1 VNEKKKICVCEN
13 CEFRDVVFSYLDDS
27 SIEELCN
34 NKEEQSFR
42 KGEVINHEGEKIS
55 NFKYLKSGLVKLY
68 RRTSTGEE
76 QVITI
81 TRPFEFVSNMSIFS
95 EERYQYS
102 VSALEDSVV
111 CLVRLEFIKELFM
124 KNGGFA
130 MGLLTKI
137 SMINDKIISQT
148 LDIRQKNLIGR
159 VAFVL
164 LYFTNDIYN
173 SRVFDLPVSRKEIA
187 DYIGMSTAN
196 VIRTMSDFKKEGIIR
211 VFGKTIEI
219 VDLNKLEIISK
230 LSASSSLSNLK
241 LYPALMIFRLEIQLP
256 LSTMSDISPIT
267 ALRIQAGTGG
277 RKRGMPITA
286 AIVLTKSL

>member
-1 VNEKKKICVCEN
+1 MNEKKGICICAK
-13 CEFRDVVFSYLDDS
+13 CDFKDVVFSYLDEAA
-27 SIEELCN
+27 IEELCN
-34 NKEEQSFR
+34 NKEEQSFL
-42 KGEVINHEGEKIS
+42 KGEIINHEGEKITS
-55 NFKYLKSGLVKLY
+55 FKYLKSGLVKLY
-68 RRTSTGEE
+68 RRTSSGEE

-111 CLVRLEFIKELFM
+111 CMVKLDFIKELFL

-137 SMINDKIISQT
+137 SMINDKIINQT
-148 LDIRQKNLIGR
+148 LDIRQKNLAGR

-164 LYFTNDIYN
+164 LYFTKEIYN

-196 VIRTMSDFKKEGIIR
+196 VIRTLSDFKKEGVIR
-211 VFGKTIEI
+211 VFGKTIEV
-219 VDLNKLEIISK
+219 VDFEKLEIFS
-230 LSASSSLSNLK
+230 
-241 LYPALMIFRLEIQLP
+241 
-256 LSTMSDISPIT
+256 
-267 ALRIQAGTGG
+267 
-277 RKRGMPITA
+277 KRG
-286 AIVLTKSL
+286 

>member
-1 VNEKKKICVCEN
+1 MNEKKKPCSCAS
-13 CEFRDVVFSYLDDS
+13 CDFRDAVFSYLNDQA
-27 SIEELCN
+27 IEELCEH
-34 NKEEQSFR
+34 KEEQLFR
-42 KGEVINHEGEKIS
+42 KGEIINHEGEKIS

-68 RRTSTGEE
+68 RRTPNGDE
-76 QVITI
+76 QVLTI

-111 CLVRLEFIKELFM
+111 CMVKLDFIKKLFL

-137 SMINDKIISQT
+137 SRINDKIISQT

-164 LYFTNDIYN
+164 LYFTNEIYR

-187 DYIGMSTAN
+187 DYIGMSSAN
-196 VIRTMSDFKKEGIIR
+196 VIRTLSDFKREGIIR
-211 VFGKTIEI
+211 VFGKTIEV
-219 VDLNKLEIISK
+219 VDIEKLEVIS
-230 LSASSSLSNLK
+230 
-241 LYPALMIFRLEIQLP
+241 RH
-256 LSTMSDISPIT
+256 
-267 ALRIQAGTGG
+267 G
-277 RKRGMPITA
+277 
-286 AIVLTKSL
+286 

>member
-1 VNEKKKICVCEN
+1 VNEKKKPCICES
-13 CEFRDVVFSYLDDS
+13 CEFRNVVFAYLDDAT
-27 SIEELCN
+27 IDELCQ

-42 KGEVINHEGEKIS
+42 KGEIINHEGEKIT

-102 VSALEDSVV
+102 VSALEDSIV
-111 CLVRLEFIKELFM
+111 CLVKLDFIKELFLR
-124 KNGGFA
+124 NGGFA

-164 LYFTNDIYN
+164 LYFTKEIYN

-196 VIRTMSDFKKEGIIR
+196 VIRTLSDFKKEGIIR

-230 LSASSSLSNLK
+230 
-241 LYPALMIFRLEIQLP
+241 
-256 LSTMSDISPIT
+256 
-267 ALRIQAGTGG
+267 
-277 RKRGMPITA
+277 RG
-286 AIVLTKSL
+286 

>member
-1 VNEKKKICVCEN
+1 MNEKKKPCICES
-13 CEFRDVVFSYLDDS
+13 CEFREVVFSYLDDAD
-27 SIEELCN
+27 IEELCA
-34 NKEEQSFR
+34 NKDEQSFS
-42 KGEVINHEGEKIS
+42 KGEIINHEGEKIN

-68 RRTSTGEE
+68 RRTSSGEE

-111 CLVRLEFIKELFM
+111 CIVKLDFIKDLFVR
-124 KNGGFA
+124 NGGFA
-130 MGLLTKI
+130 MGLLSKI
-137 SMINDKIISQT
+137 SKINDKIISQT

-196 VIRTMSDFKKEGIIR
+196 VIRTLSDFKKEGIIR
-211 VFGKTIEI
+211 VFGKTIEV
-219 VDLNKLEIISK
+219 VDLSKLEIISK
-230 LSASSSLSNLK
+230 
-241 LYPALMIFRLEIQLP
+241 
-256 LSTMSDISPIT
+256 
-267 ALRIQAGTGG
+267 
-277 RKRGMPITA
+277 RG
-286 AIVLTKSL
+286 

>member
-1 VNEKKKICVCEN
+1 MNEKKKFCVCES

-34 NKEEQSFR
+34 HKEEQSFR

-68 RRTSTGEE
+68 RRTSTGDE

-95 EERYQYS
+95 EEKYQYS

-111 CLVRLEFIKELFM
+111 CMVRLDFIKELFL

-164 LYFTNDIYN
+164 LYFTNEIYN

-211 VFGKTIEI
+211 VFGKTIEV

-230 LSASSSLSNLK
+230 
-241 LYPALMIFRLEIQLP
+241 
-256 LSTMSDISPIT
+256 
-267 ALRIQAGTGG
+267 
-277 RKRGMPITA
+277 RG
-286 AIVLTKSL
+286 

>member
-1 VNEKKKICVCEN
+1 VNEKKKPCSCVSCD
-13 CEFRDVVFSYLDDS
+13 FREVVFSFLEDP
-27 SIEELCN
+27 SIEELCDH
-34 NKEEQSFR
+34 KEEQFFR
-42 KGEVINHEGEKIS
+42 KGEIINHEGEKIS

-68 RRTSTGEE
+68 RRTPNGDE

-111 CLVRLEFIKELFM
+111 CMVKLDFIKELFL

-130 MGLLTKI
+130 MTLLTKI
-137 SMINDKIISQT
+137 SRINDKIISQT

-164 LYFTNDIYN
+164 LYFTNDIYK

-196 VIRTMSDFKKEGIIR
+196 VIRTLSDFKKEGIIR
-211 VFGKTIEI
+211 VFGKTIEV
-219 VDLNKLEIISK
+219 VDVAKLEVIS
-230 LSASSSLSNLK
+230 
-241 LYPALMIFRLEIQLP
+241 RH
-256 LSTMSDISPIT
+256 
-267 ALRIQAGTGG
+267 G
-277 RKRGMPITA
+277 
-286 AIVLTKSL
+286 

>member
-1 VNEKKKICVCEN
+1 MNEKKKPCVCAN
-13 CEFRDVVFSYLDDS
+13 CDFRDIVFSYLDDA
-27 SIEELCN
+27 SIDELCN

-42 KGEVINHEGEKIS
+42 KGEIINHEGEKIT

-68 RRTSTGEE
+68 RRTSNGEE

-111 CLVRLEFIKELFM
+111 CIVKLDFIKELFL

-137 SMINDKIISQT
+137 SRINDKIISQT
-148 LDIRQKNLIGR
+148 LDIRQKNLVGR

-164 LYFTNDIYN
+164 LYFTKEIYN

-196 VIRTMSDFKKEGIIR
+196 VIRTLSDFKREEIIR
-211 VFGKTIEI
+211 VFGKTIEV
-219 VDLNKLEIISK
+219 VDVDKLEIISK
-230 LSASSSLSNLK
+230 
-241 LYPALMIFRLEIQLP
+241 
-256 LSTMSDISPIT
+256 
-267 ALRIQAGTGG
+267 
-277 RKRGMPITA
+277 RG
-286 AIVLTKSL
+286 

>member
-1 VNEKKKICVCEN
+1 MNEKKEMCICAKCD
-13 CEFRDVVFSYLDDS
+13 FRNVVFSYLDDP

-42 KGEVINHEGEKIS
+42 KGEIINHEGEKITT
-55 NFKYLKSGLVKLY
+55 FKYLKSGLVKLY

-111 CLVRLEFIKELFM
+111 CMVNLDFVKQLFLR
-124 KNGGFA
+124 NGGFA

-137 SMINDKIISQT
+137 SRINDKIISQT

-164 LYFTNDIYN
+164 LYFTNEIYK

-196 VIRTMSDFKKEGIIR
+196 VIRTLSDFKKEGIIR
-211 VFGKTIEI
+211 VFGKTIEV
-219 VDLNKLEIISK
+219 VDIAKLEIISK
-230 LSASSSLSNLK
+230 H
-241 LYPALMIFRLEIQLP
+241 
-256 LSTMSDISPIT
+256 
-267 ALRIQAGTGG
+267 G
-277 RKRGMPITA
+277 
-286 AIVLTKSL
+286 

>member
-1 VNEKKKICVCEN
+1 VSEKKKICVCEN

-34 NKEEQSFR
+34 HKEEQSFR

-95 EERYQYS
+95 

-111 CLVRLEFIKELFM
+111 CLVKLDFIKELFM
-124 KNGGFA
+124 RNGGFA
-130 MGLLTKI
+130 MGLLSKI

-211 VFGKTIEI
+211 IFGKTIEV
-219 VDLNKLEIISK
+219 VDMNKLEIISK
-230 LSASSSLSNLK
+230 
-241 LYPALMIFRLEIQLP
+241 
-256 LSTMSDISPIT
+256 
-267 ALRIQAGTGG
+267 
-277 RKRGMPITA
+277 RG
-286 AIVLTKSL
+286 

>member
-1 VNEKKKICVCEN
+1 MNEKRRPCSCAS
-13 CEFRDVVFSYLDDS
+13 CDFRDVVFSYLNDQSVED
-27 SIEELCN
+27 LCDH
-34 NKEEQSFR
+34 KTEQFFR
-42 KGEVINHEGEKIS
+42 KGEIINHEGEKIS

-68 RRTSTGEE
+68 RRTPTGEE

-111 CLVRLEFIKELFM
+111 CMVKLDFIKELFL

-137 SMINDKIISQT
+137 SRINDKIISQT

-164 LYFTNDIYN
+164 LYFTNEIYK

-196 VIRTMSDFKKEGIIR
+196 VIRTLSDFKKEGIIR
-211 VFGKTIEI
+211 VFGKTIEV
-219 VDLNKLEIISK
+219 VDVGKLEIISK
-230 LSASSSLSNLK
+230 H
-241 LYPALMIFRLEIQLP
+241 
-256 LSTMSDISPIT
+256 
-267 ALRIQAGTGG
+267 G
-277 RKRGMPITA
+277 
-286 AIVLTKSL
+286 

>member
-1 VNEKKKICVCEN
+1 MSDKRKPCICEN
-13 CEFRDVVFSYLDDS
+13 CEFRDVVFSFLDEK
-27 SIEELCN
+27 SIELLCE

-42 KGEVINHEGEKIS
+42 KGEIINHEGEKIT

-68 RRTSTGEE
+68 RRTTGGDE

-111 CLVRLEFIKELFM
+111 CTVDLIFIKNMFLN
-124 KNGGFA
+124 NGPFA

-137 SMINDKIISQT
+137 SMINDKIIRQT

-164 LYFTNDIYN
+164 LYFTNEIYN

-196 VIRTMSDFKKEGIIR
+196 VIRTLSDFKKEGIIR
-211 VFGKTIEI
+211 IFGKTIEV
-219 VDLNKLEIISK
+219 VDLQRLEIIS
-230 LSASSSLSNLK
+230 
-241 LYPALMIFRLEIQLP
+241 R
-256 LSTMSDISPIT
+256 
-267 ALRIQAGTGG
+267 
-277 RKRGMPITA
+277 RG
-286 AIVLTKSL
+286 

>member
-1 VNEKKKICVCEN
+1 MNEKKKPCVCAS
-13 CEFRDVVFSYLDDS
+13 CEFRDIVFAYLDDAT
-27 SIEELCN
+27 IDELCN
-34 NKEEQSFR
+34 NKEEQFFR
-42 KGEVINHEGEKIS
+42 KGEIINHEGEKIT

-68 RRTSTGEE
+68 RRTSNGEE

-111 CLVRLEFIKELFM
+111 CLVKLEFIKQLFL

-148 LDIRQKNLIGR
+148 LDIRQKNLVGR

-164 LYFTNDIYN
+164 LYFTKEIYN

-196 VIRTMSDFKKEGIIR
+196 VIRTLSEFKKEGIIR
-211 VFGKTIEI
+211 VFGKTIEV
-219 VDLNKLEIISK
+219 VDVDKLGVISK
-230 LSASSSLSNLK
+230 
-241 LYPALMIFRLEIQLP
+241 
-256 LSTMSDISPIT
+256 
-267 ALRIQAGTGG
+267 
-277 RKRGMPITA
+277 RG
-286 AIVLTKSL
+286 

>member
-1 VNEKKKICVCEN
+1 MNKSDKYCVCAS
-13 CEFRDVVFSYLDDS
+13 CDFRDIVFAYLDDPT
-27 SIEELCN
+27 IQELCN

-42 KGEVINHEGEKIS
+42 KGEIINHEGEKITD
-55 NFKYLKSGLVKLY
+55 FKYLKNGLVKLF
-68 RRTSTGEE
+68 RRTSAGEE

-95 EERYQYS
+95 EERYKYS
-102 VSALEDSVV
+102 VAAVEDSVV
-111 CLVRLEFIKELFM
+111 CVVNLDFIKSLFL

-137 SMINDKIISQT
+137 SKINDKIINQT

-164 LYFTNDIYN
+164 LYFTKDIYN
-173 SRVFDLPVSRKEIA
+173 SMIFDLPVSRKEIA

-196 VIRTMSDFKKEGIIR
+196 VIRTLSEFKKDGIIK

-230 LSASSSLSNLK
+230 
-241 LYPALMIFRLEIQLP
+241 
-256 LSTMSDISPIT
+256 
-267 ALRIQAGTGG
+267 
-277 RKRGMPITA
+277 RG
-286 AIVLTKSL
+286 

>member
-1 VNEKKKICVCEN
+1 VNKTDKYCVCAS
-13 CEFRDVVFSYLDDS
+13 CDFRDIVFAYLDDPT
-27 SIEELCN
+27 IQELCN
-34 NKEEQSFR
+34 NKEEHSFR
-42 KGEVINHEGEKIS
+42 KGEIINHEGEKIRD
-55 NFKYLKSGLVKLY
+55 FKYLKSGLVKLY

-95 EERYQYS
+95 EEKYRYS

-111 CLVRLEFIKELFM
+111 CVVNLDFIKGLFL

-137 SMINDKIISQT
+137 SKINDKIINQT

-164 LYFTNDIYN
+164 LYFTKEIYN
-173 SRVFDLPVSRKEIA
+173 SMVFDLPVSRKEIA

-196 VIRTMSDFKKEGIIR
+196 VIRTLSEFKKDGIIK
-211 VFGKTIEI
+211 VFGKTIEV

-230 LSASSSLSNLK
+230 
-241 LYPALMIFRLEIQLP
+241 
-256 LSTMSDISPIT
+256 
-267 ALRIQAGTGG
+267 
-277 RKRGMPITA
+277 RG
-286 AIVLTKSL
+286 

>member
-1 VNEKKKICVCEN
+1 VSEKRNPCVCAN
-13 CEFRDVVFSYLDDS
+13 CDFRDVVFSYLDENA
-27 SIEELCN
+27 ITELCN
-34 NKEEQSFR
+34 NKEEQFFR
-42 KGEVINHEGEKIS
+42 KGEIINHEGEKI
-55 NFKYLKSGLVKLY
+55 NTFKYLKSGLVKLF

-111 CLVRLEFIKELFM
+111 CLVKLDFIKELFM
-124 KNGGFA
+124 KNGAFA

-159 VAFVL
+159 VAYVL
-164 LYFTNDIYN
+164 LYFTKDIYK

-196 VIRTMSDFKKEGIIR
+196 VIRTMSDFKKENIIR
-211 VFGKTIEI
+211 IFGKTIEV
-219 VDLNKLEIISK
+219 VDLEKLEVISK
-230 LSASSSLSNLK
+230 
-241 LYPALMIFRLEIQLP
+241 
-256 LSTMSDISPIT
+256 
-267 ALRIQAGTGG
+267 
-277 RKRGMPITA
+277 RG
-286 AIVLTKSL
+286 

>member
-1 VNEKKKICVCEN
+1 VNEKKQPCICAN
-13 CEFRDVVFSYLDDS
+13 CDFREVIFSFLDDPT
-27 SIEELCN
+27 IEELCDH
-34 NKEEQSFR
+34 KEEQFFR
-42 KGEVINHEGEKIS
+42 KGEVINHEGEKIT

-111 CLVRLEFIKELFM
+111 CMVKLEFVKQLFL

-130 MGLLTKI
+130 MELLTKI

-164 LYFTNDIYN
+164 LYFTNEIYN
-173 SRVFDLPVSRKEIA
+173 SKIFDLPVSRKEIA

-196 VIRTMSDFKKEGIIR
+196 VIRTLSDFKREGIIR
-211 VFGKTIEI
+211 IFGKTIEV
-219 VDLNKLEIISK
+219 VDVNKLEVISK
-230 LSASSSLSNLK
+230 
-241 LYPALMIFRLEIQLP
+241 
-256 LSTMSDISPIT
+256 
-267 ALRIQAGTGG
+267 
-277 RKRGMPITA
+277 RG
-286 AIVLTKSL
+286 